1 MPPSGMYA
9 LARVAGSIAFFA
21 VRGARE
27 GVTANLS
34 VALDKSAGSKGVR
47 SAGRAAFQNDAMNWV
62 DTLRIGRLSLD
73 EIRAMVQVDD
83 WSLLERSAE
92 SGSGVIL
99 VTLHL
104 GNFDL
109 VGQVL
114 AAHGYR
120 LTVPVER
127 MQPVRLFDFLVKQR
141 TRNGI
146 HIVPVEHASRELV
159 RALRRGEMVGLAG
172 DRSFAGK
179 TAVLPV
185 FGKPAELPIGPVSLA
200 RRSHCPLL
208 FAVGIR
214 ERPGR
219 FRGVVKSVP
228 ILDSGHASDDDLQNL
243 REFVRLME
251 ETVRQFPGQWL
262 AFRPFWH
269 YDTGENSAATMGH
282 QKRAAV

>member
-1 MPPSGMYA
+1 
-9 LARVAGSIAFFA
+9 
-21 VRGARE
+21 
-27 GVTANLS
+27 
-34 VALDKSAGSKGVR
+34 
-47 SAGRAAFQNDAMNWV
+47 
-62 DTLRIGRLSLD
+62 
-73 EIRAMVQVDD
+73 
-83 WSLLERSAE
+83 LERSSE
-92 SGSGVIL
+92 SGTGVIL

-141 TRNGI
+141 ARNGI
-146 HIVPVEHASRELV
+146 HVVPVEHASRELV
-159 RALRRGEMVGLAG
+159 RALHTGEMVGLAG
-172 DRSFAGK
+172 DRSVAGK
-179 TAVLPV
+179 TARVPV

-200 RRSHCPLL
+200 RRSRCPLL

-214 ERPGR
+214 ERPGE
-219 FRGVVKSVP
+219 FRGIIKSVP
-228 ILDSGHASDDDLQNL
+228 IVDSGDASGDDLRNL
-243 REFVRLME
+243 KEFVTLME

-262 AFRPFWH
+262 AFRPFW
-269 YDTGENSAATMGH
+269 DSDISENSAATMGH